1 MFGTK
6 HSKTN
11 RLQKIIEYQ
20 TNEEYKIFELKY
32 EKTKLFGNTKYN
44 KVYLVLEVFASAFLT
59 QARIIYIA
67 CTSIADAR
75 TFD

>member
-20 TNEEYKIFELKY
+20 TNEEYK
-32 EKTKLFGNTKYN
+32 NTKYN